1 MPTLMSAWPVVALLL
16 PALVLLSAVV
26 FLAKGDRRSF
36 SYLMA
41 LLACYLV
48 GALLMEF
55 FVFMAARMAR
65 PGTAQAVPVLGAGT
79 KQLLETLSNPRSI
92 AAPPLSLPAIAAYSV
107 AGVLPLGAGEL
118 GAAPARQES
127 GLGQEEDQQKQPQ
140 ARQGLRTRQ
149 KTGAVTCPSAC
160 PPPRPLRQ
168 RRGRQ

>member
-1 MPTLMSAWPVVALLL
+1 MPTLMSAWPAVALLL

-107 AGVLPLGAGEL
+107 LASYLWVLVSWGLHLRGKKAGSGKKKTSKSSRK
-118 GAAPARQES
+118 PA
-127 GLGQEEDQQKQPQ
+127 
-140 ARQGLRTRQ
+140 
-149 KTGAVTCPSAC
+149 KT
-160 PPPRPLRQ
+160 
-168 RRGRQ
+168 